1 MHSNTSFLA
10 FFILRE
16 VDMKYKYN
24 DKFKIK
30 NVNLDL
36 EVLGCFPG
44 GQQRTV
50 QMKENSYKVL
60 MNGCE
65 VDITERNLD
74 LLKQSEV
81 KEETIKKGR

>member
-1 MHSNTSFLA
+1 
-10 FFILRE
+10 
-16 VDMKYKYN
+16 MKYKYN

-74 LLKQSEV
+74 LLKESEI
-81 KEETIKKGR
+81 KEEEKSNKKEGETNGRPSRNGAR